1 MPAYELVVAED
12 AYSLTVSQ
20 SRTEWSAGEYV
31 EMHIADLPE
40 YDGPTTVVP
49 SGSAQVLA
57 TAGRAVLTDITID
70 PIPSNYGLITWDGHT
85 ILVS

>member
-20 SRTEWSAGEYV
+20 PRTEWSAGEYV

-40 YDGPTTVVP
+40 YDGPTSVVP
-49 SGSAQVLA
+49 SGSAQVLP
-57 TAGRAVLTDITID
+57 TAGRAVLADITIE
-70 PIPSNYGLITWDGHT
+70 PIPQNYGLITWDGSV
-85 ILVS
+85 LMVS